1 MWTVPNWKCIIQKLN
16 FAKLLSLF
24 YVSLSWE
31 RKFERK
37 KKHIILTPELRRCDQ
52 FDAFLRAAIATERSA
67 IIQTFL
73 QHFATVQGIQF
84 DWIFFSLQITF
95 IFFSKLCFKQRF
107 FLGKDHHVFDN
118 WSYCFIESYWSLTIP
133 TNYVSSVKGQL
144 ISDKRNLT
152 KMTIGRKD
160 KS

>member
-1 MWTVPNWKCIIQKLN
+1 MAYQLTNPMLLCNSWTVPNWKCIIQKLN

-84 DWIFFSLQITF
+84 DEILVFAI
-95 IFFSKLCFKQRF
+95 
-107 FLGKDHHVFDN
+107 KD
-118 WSYCFIESYWSLTIP
+118 
-133 TNYVSSVKGQL
+133 QL
-144 ISDKRNLT
+144 ISEWLWFLRFSKQCKNLMNSALLP
-152 KMTIGRKD
+152 KIG
-160 KS
+160 